1 MVRLDHL
8 ENLRGHFVA
17 WGRGRHPERKVFG
30 YDRAMPADFA
40 TPTPAVPDDS
50 QPMRVLRQFRI
61 VFNAVKT
68 HFRQVEREAGLGGA
82 QLWALS
88 VIDRHPGIG
97 ATGLARELDI
107 HQSTASNLVRSLVE
121 RGYVTGTREG
131 QDRRNVALQVQPAG
145 RAVLERAPQ
154 PFAGVLPDALASLD
168 EATLLQL
175 EQNLGRLI
183 ARLDAD
189 ESAGGLPLAQL

>member
-1 MVRLDHL
+1 MARD
-8 ENLRGHFVA
+8 
-17 WGRGRHPERKVFG
+17 RHPGRAVFG
-30 YDRAMPADFA
+30 YDRAMPADSA
-40 TPTPAVPDDS
+40 TPISAAPDDS

-88 VIDRHPGIG
+88 VIERHPGIG

-121 RGYVTGTREG
+121 RGYVTATREG
-131 QDRRNVALQVQPAG
+131 QDRRNVALHVQPAG

-154 PFAGVLPDALASLD
+154 PFTGVLPDALASLD
-168 EATLLQL
+168 PATLLQL

-183 ARLDAD
+183 AQLDAD